1 MQIIF
6 ASLITIEKINN
17 MKKSY
22 TLMLLWAFL
31 TSLNATCLPKLSS
44 YPTAQATIFLDFDGQ
59 TVISSVW
66 NNGTPLVCAASG
78 MNDTQITEIFNR
90 VSEDYRPFNINITTD
105 STVFLAAPLTKRI
118 RIIVTPTSGWY
129 TGVGG
134 VSYTGSFTWGDDT
147 PGFVFPDRLANSPK
161 IIAECCTHESGHTVG
176 LSHQSTYSNTCTL
189 VATYNAGVGSGEIG
203 WAPVMGNS
211 YYKNL
216 TGWNNGPTPNGCNA
230 AQDNL
235 SVITT
240 QNGFT
245 YRTDDYSDAPGSN
258 LAALPVINK
267 SFSTS
272 GIITTPSD
280 KDVFKFDFATIGKL
294 HLDAIPYSVGA
305 NLDGADLDVKVTLLN
320 SAMQVIDTYDPAT
333 LLNAVIDTTLNAGT
347 YYVTLQGTGNVNA
360 SNYGSLGSYT
370 ISGDFTPSG
379 TTPIRDVALTGKVN
393 NNKHNLSWNIISDE
407 AIKTIAVQSSTDGR
421 FFSTLATVAPKE
433 NSFTYAPTINADIFY
448 RLKVTSVIDQTVY
461 SNIITLKSAG
471 QAEKLFKVSTLVH
484 NEIMVNA
491 KENYQYQLADI
502 NGRVIETGK
511 RNAGTNTINISN
523 MANGIYVIQMIT
535 NNQRQTERII
545 KQ

>member
-1 MQIIF
+1 
-6 ASLITIEKINN
+6 

-22 TLMLLWAFL
+22 IRIVLWAFL
-31 TSLNATCLPKLSS
+31 TSLSAFSLPKLSS
-44 YPTAQATIFLDFDGQ
+44 FSSAQATIFLDFDGQ
-59 TVISSVW
+59 TVNSSVW
-66 NNGTPLVCAASG
+66 NNGNTLVCAASG

-161 IIAECCTHESGHTVG
+161 YIAECCTHESGHTVG
-176 LSHQSTYSNTCTL
+176 LSHQSSYSNTCTL
-189 VATYNAGVGSGEIG
+189 TATYNVGVGSGEIG

-235 SVITT
+235 SIITT

-245 YRTDDYSDAPGSN
+245 YRTDDYSDDPNNNPAP
-258 LAALPVINK
+258 VTVTNK
-267 SFSTS
+267 AFSQT
-272 GIITTPSD
+272 GIITT
-280 KDVFKFDFATIGKL
+280 KGKL

-305 NLDGADLDVKVTLLN
+305 NLDGADLDIKVTLLN
-320 SAMQVIDTYDPAT
+320 SAMQVIGTYDSTT
-333 LLNAVIDTTLNAGT
+333 LLNAVVDTTLNAGV
-347 YYVTLQGTGNVNA
+347 YYVSLQGTGNVNTT
-360 SNYGSLGSYT
+360 NYGSLGSYT
-370 ISGDFTPSG
+370 VSG
-379 TTPIRDVALTGKVN
+379 TFVEAGALPIRDVALTGKTDR
-393 NNKHNLSWNIISDE
+393 NKHNLNWNIIADE
-407 AIKTIAVQSSTDGR
+407 AIKTIVIQSSTDGR
-421 FFSTLATVAPKE
+421 FFSTLATVASKE
-433 NSFTYAPTINADIFY
+433 NSFSYTPSITADIFY

-461 SNIITLKSAG
+461 SNIITLKSA
-471 QAEKLFKVSTLVH
+471 ALPEKLFKVSTFVH
-484 NEIMVNA
+484 NEIVVNA
-491 KENYQYQLADI
+491 KENYQYQLVDI

-511 RNAGTNTINISN
+511 KNAGTNTINISN

>member
-1 MQIIF
+1 
-6 ASLITIEKINN
+6 

-22 TLMLLWAFL
+22 ILIVLWAFL
-31 TSLNATCLPKLSS
+31 TSLSAFSLPKLSS
-44 YPTAQATIFLDFDGQ
+44 FSSAQATIFLDFDGQ
-59 TVISSVW
+59 TVNSSVW
-66 NNGTPLVCAASG
+66 NNGNTLVCAASG

-161 IIAECCTHESGHTVG
+161 YIAECCTHESGHTVG
-176 LSHQSTYSNTCTL
+176 LSHQSSYSNTCTL
-189 VATYNAGVGSGEIG
+189 TATYNVGVGSGEIG

-235 SVITT
+235 SIITT

-245 YRTDDYSDAPGSN
+245 YRTDDYSDDPNNNPAP
-258 LAALPVINK
+258 VTVTNK
-267 SFSTS
+267 AFSQT
-272 GIITTPSD
+272 GIITTALD
-280 KDVFKFDFATIGKL
+280 KDVFKFDFAAKGKL

-305 NLDGADLDVKVTLLN
+305 NLDGADLDIKVTLLN
-320 SAMQVIDTYDPAT
+320 SAMQVIGTYDSTT
-333 LLNAVIDTTLNAGT
+333 LLNAVVDTTLNAGV
-347 YYVTLQGTGNVNA
+347 YYVSLQGTGNVNTT
-360 SNYGSLGSYT
+360 NYGSLGSYT
-370 ISGDFTPSG
+370 VSG
-379 TTPIRDVALTGKVN
+379 TFVEAGALPIRDVALTGKTDR
-393 NNKHNLSWNIISDE
+393 NKHNLNWNIIADE
-407 AIKTIAVQSSTDGR
+407 AIKTIVIQSSTDGR
-421 FFSTLATVAPKE
+421 FFSTLATVASKE
-433 NSFTYAPTINADIFY
+433 NSFSYTPSITADIFY

-461 SNIITLKSAG
+461 SNIITLKSA
-471 QAEKLFKVSTLVH
+471 ALPEKLFKVSTFVH
-484 NEIMVNA
+484 NEIVVNA
-491 KENYQYQLADI
+491 KENYQYQLVDI

-511 RNAGTNTINISN
+511 KNAGTNTINISN

>member
-1 MQIIF
+1 MV
-6 ASLITIEKINN
+6 
-17 MKKSY
+17 
-22 TLMLLWAFL
+22 LWAFL
-31 TSLNATCLPKLSS
+31 TSLNAFSLPKLSS

-59 TVISSVW
+59 TVTSSVW
-66 NNGTPLVCAASG
+66 NNGNTLVCAASG

-118 RIIVTPTSGWY
+118 RIIVTPTSAWY

-189 VATYNAGVGSGEIG
+189 VDTYNSGVGTGEIG

-216 TGWNNGPTPNGCNA
+216 TGWNNGPTPNGCNTD
-230 AQDNL
+230 QDNL
-235 SVITT
+235 SIITT

-245 YRTDDYSDAPGSN
+245 YRADDYSDDPNNNPAVI
-258 LAALPVINK
+258 PVTNNT
-267 SFSTS
+267 FSIS

-280 KDVFKFDFATIGKL
+280 KDAFKFDFATKGLL
-294 HLDAIPYSVGA
+294 HLNAIPFSVNSA
-305 NLDGADLDVKVTLLN
+305 NLDGADLDIKVVLLN
-320 SAMQVIDTYDPAT
+320 SAKQIIGTYDPAT

-347 YYVTLQGTGNVNA
+347 YYVTLQGTGNVNTT
-360 SNYGSLGSYT
+360 NYGSLGSYT

-379 TTPIRDVALTGKVN
+379 TTPIRDVALTGKVVN
-393 NNKHNLSWNIISDE
+393 NNHNLSWNIISDE

-421 FFSTLATVAPKE
+421 FFNTIATVAPKE
-433 NSFTYAPTINADIFY
+433 NTFTYTPTINADIFY

-471 QAEKLFKVSTLVH
+471 LAEKLFKVSTLVH
-484 NEIMVNA
+484 NEIMVYA
-491 KENYQYQLADI
+491 KENFQYQLSDV
-502 NGRVIETGK
+502 NGKVIETGK
-511 RNAGTNTINISN
+511 KNAGTNRINITN
-523 MANGIYVIQMIT
+523 ITNGMYIIQMIT